1 VVEFALAWYL
11 TRETGSATILAT
23 AMLVAMLPQI
33 VLGPLIGAFID
44 RWNRKLIMIFSDLAI
59 AVTTVG
65 LALLFLAG
73 IIQIWH
79 IYTAMILRSIGQTF
93 QFPAM
98 QAAVATIVPE
108 KDLARAN
115 GFNQT
120 LQGIISIASPP
131 LGAFLMEMLPMQSVL
146 AVDIGTAVVAI
157 GCMIV
162 LTIPQP
168 ARTTLN
174 LKPSVIGD
182 MVQGFRYL
190 WSKRGLTILL
200 GLVAVLNFFGMPPFT
215 LLPMLVKQTLGGDVI
230 KLGWLNMMFGVGMI
244 LGGVLLGLWG
254 GFKKRVITSLAGIMF
269 LAAALIGLGFTSE
282 RLFYFALAVNLLVG
296 LGMAVANAPF
306 LAIFNSAVSKD
317 MQGRIFALMGSITGM
332 MMPLGL
338 AFTGPTADAIGIRSI
353 YFICGAA
360 ILIITPL
367 GLFSRQVLNI
377 ESQPPDTSPVKDRD
391 TAL

>member
-11 TRETGSATILAT
+11 TQKTGSATILAT

-33 VLGPLIGAFID
+33 VLGPLIGTFID
-44 RWNRKLIMIFSDLAI
+44 RWNRRLIMIFSDLGI
-59 AVTTVG
+59 MVVTVG
-65 LALLFLAG
+65 LAVLFLMDV
-73 IIQIWH
+73 IQVWH
-79 IYTAMILRSIGQTF
+79 IYTAMVLRAIGQSF

-115 GFNQT
+115 GLNQT

-146 AVDIGTAVVAI
+146 AVDIGTAVAAI

-162 LTIPQP
+162 LVIPQP
-168 ARTTLN
+168 VRTTLSI
-174 LKPSVIGD
+174 KPSFITD
-182 MVQGFRYL
+182 MIQGFSYL

-200 GLVAVLNFFGMPPFT
+200 GLVAVLNFFGMPPFA
-215 LLPMLVKQTLGGDVI
+215 LLPMLVKQTLGGDVL

-244 LGGVLLGLWG
+244 LGGVLLGIWG

-269 LAAALIGLGFTSE
+269 LGAATIGLGFTSE
-282 RLFYFALAVNLLVG
+282 RLYYFALVVNLLMG

-306 LAIFNSAVSKD
+306 MAIFNSAVSKD
-317 MQGRIFALMGSITGM
+317 MQGRIFSLMGSITGL

-360 ILIITPL
+360 VLIITPL
-367 GLFSRQVLNI
+367 GLFSRQVMNI
-377 ESQPPDTSPVKDRD
+377 ESQPPEKRPEKDGD
-391 TAL
+391 IAP